1 MLQYS
6 ILNGMCELG
15 EFIRI
20 FNIMVACSF
29 KLLRA
34 VHAVCAMFIEHC
46 HTLHMLNWTKI
57 HLCSFEIKHV
67 GLPNRPRGIEMNDNI
82 RAKYSNVARSQ
93 LLNVA
98 GVKLN

>member
-46 HTLHMLNWTKI
+46 HTLHMLN
-57 HLCSFEIKHV
+57 
-67 GLPNRPRGIEMNDNI
+67 
-82 RAKYSNVARSQ
+82 
-93 LLNVA
+93 
-98 GVKLN
+98 